1 MLLYLTISSPE
12 HFVNINVEP
21 KGQLWGGGGGGGKSP
36 GEKGVGGVQEAGV
49 GKAGSGILRGRR
61 KLWNIAQHLAIEKVR
76 RGGTQQK

>member
-1 MLLYLTISSPE
+1 M
-12 HFVNINVEP
+12 
-21 KGQLWGGGGGGGKSP
+21 
-36 GEKGVGGVQEAGV
+36 GGVQEAGV